1 MLSAKGRETLEV
13 LQERL
18 ATFVAHHERLQGERA
33 ALAAR
38 LSSTLRAYEDALQR
52 LRRYERE
59 RVEMKARLERI
70 LSRIGPC
77 SPTGG

>member
-1 MLSAKGRETLEV
+1 MLSAKGQETLEV

-18 ATFVAHHERLQGERA
+18 STFVAHHERLQGEHA

>member
-18 ATFVAHHERLQGERA
+18 ATFLAHHEQLQGERA

-38 LSSTLRAYEDALQR
+38 LTSTLRAYEEALQR
-52 LRRYERE
+52 LQ
-59 RVEMKARLERI
+59 
-70 LSRIGPC
+70 
-77 SPTGG
+77 